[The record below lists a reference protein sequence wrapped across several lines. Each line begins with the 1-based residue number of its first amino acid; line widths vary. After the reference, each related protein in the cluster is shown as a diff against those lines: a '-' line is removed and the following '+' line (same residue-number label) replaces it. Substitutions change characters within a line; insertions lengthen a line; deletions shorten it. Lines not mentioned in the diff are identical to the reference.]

1 MTDLEIPGS
10 FGKWLKSRRKA
21 LDLTQEEL
29 SVRAGCSVFALRKI
43 EKGERRP
50 SKQLASLLATALDIP
65 PDDQQTF
72 IRAARGELNLERLRS
87 PSFGL
92 ASASAP
98 EKRSVSLHLPLPATP
113 LLGRDAE
120 LAALERLL
128 KGPQC
133 RLLTLTGM
141 GGIGKTRLAIEF
153 ALRQRSL
160 FPGGIFFVSLAS
172 LNSLDLIISTIA
184 EVFGLTFSGRTNPK
198 EQLLNYMANGMKQPS
213 LLVFDNLE
221 HLLAPHGQGSVG
233 SEVTGLVMEILQR
246 LPNFKILATSR
257 DQLNLQGE
265 WMYELH
271 GLPAPPTDFTGRVED
286 YGAVTLFI
294 LSARR
299 VRADFEIQKDEQHA
313 LIRICRLLEGIP
325 LAIELSAAWVRL
337 LSCEEIVHE
346 IESNL
351 DFLTTSVRDIP
362 ERHRSIRATIDHSWK
377 LLSDE
382 ESRILR
388 RLSVFHGGFSRH
400 AAERV
405 AGASLSSLA
414 SLHAKSLVHR
424 TEGERFD
431 LHDLLRKYTLMKLE
445 ESPEELEKTKDVH
458 CAYYLDFLGD
468 REGDLRN
475 ERQLIAMA
483 EISAEIE
490 NIRAA
495 WHHAVTHDQ
504 VAKLRKPILSY
515 WFYDIRGWF
524 QEAYALFHW
533 TIEELDTKNKPGQ
546 KGDPET
552 IVARE
557 HLRANLAWFCVR
569 LGKFDESRRFLHHS
583 LTLLRSYGAST
594 ELLNTLHHMGA
605 LERLAGNF
613 VLSQEL
619 FLEMLDHATRM
630 GARWYIALAHGNVGV
645 AKLALG
651 EYQEART
658 RLQTANTIFREVG
671 DRRIMAVGLQFFG
684 EALRNLGEYAVA
696 QDCLS
701 ESLEISR
708 MFGDRWISGL
718 SLNQLGLVFKAKG
731 EYEEASRLF
740 RESLALLREIKEFW
754 GMLQAL
760 NSLGA
765 VYLTLGAYPEARSAF
780 CESLSIAGHEQ
791 ILPEALDALIG
802 MAYIVMEAGD
812 LEEAL
817 AMVLLA
823 LSHPLIRIE
832 SKTRAEDLCTK
843 LTALLTP
850 QQVEAAY
857 TWQDGKSLHE
867 VMSEIVQTG
876 RI

>member
-1 MTDLEIPGS
+1 
-10 FGKWLKSRRKA
+10 
-21 LDLTQEEL
+21 
-29 SVRAGCSVFALRKI
+29 
-43 EKGERRP
+43 
-50 SKQLASLLATALDIP
+50 
-65 PDDQQTF
+65 
-72 IRAARGELNLERLRS
+72 
-87 PSFGL
+87 
-92 ASASAP
+92 
-98 EKRSVSLHLPLPATP
+98 
-113 LLGRDAE
+113 
-120 LAALERLL
+120 
-128 KGPQC
+128 
-133 RLLTLTGM
+133 M

-153 ALRQRSL
+153 AFRQRSL

-172 LNSLDLIISTIA
+172 LNSPDLIISTIA
-184 EVFGLTFSGRTNPK
+184 EVLGLTFSGPANPK
-198 EQLLNYMANGMKQPS
+198 EQLLNYMANRMKQPS

-221 HLLAPHGQGSVG
+221 HLLAPYPQGSAG
-233 SEVTGLVMEILQR
+233 SGVIDLVVEALQR
-246 LPNFKILATSR
+246 LPNLKILATSR
-257 DQLNLQGE
+257 EQLNLQGE

-271 GLPAPPTDFTGRVED
+271 GLPTPPKDFTGRLED
-286 YGAVTLFI
+286 YEAVTLFI

-299 VRADFEIQKDEQHA
+299 VQADFEIQKDEHPA

-351 DFLTTSVRDIP
+351 DFLTTSVHDIP

-382 ESRILR
+382 ECSILR
-388 RLSVFHGGFSRH
+388 RLAVFHGGFSRH

-414 SLHAKSLVHR
+414 SLHAKSLVFR

-445 ESPEELEKTKDVH
+445 ESQEELEHTKDIH

-483 EISAEIE
+483 EISAESE

-495 WHHAVTHDQ
+495 WHHAVIHNQ
-504 VAKLRKPILSY
+504 VAKLRKPILTF
-515 WFYDIRGWF
+515 WFYDIRGLF
-524 QEAYALFHW
+524 QEAYALFRW
-533 TIEELDTKNKPGQ
+533 TIEMFDTKNEPVQ
-546 KGDPET
+546 KVDLET
-552 IVARE
+552 IVTGE
-557 HLRANLAWFCVR
+557 HIRASLAWFCVR
-569 LGKFDESRRFLHHS
+569 LGKFDESRKLLHHS
-583 LTLLRSYGAST
+583 LPLLRSYGPCT
-594 ELLNTLHHMGA
+594 ELLNALHHMGA

-619 FLEMLDHATRM
+619 FLEMLDVATGM

-645 AKLALG
+645 ARIALG
-651 EYQEART
+651 DYREGHT
-658 RLQTANTIFREVG
+658 RLHIANTIFREVG
-671 DRRIMAVGLQFFG
+671 DQRIMAVGLQFFG
-684 EALRNLGEYAVA
+684 EALRNLEEYAEA
-696 QDCLS
+696 QVCLY

-718 SLNQLGLVFKAKG
+718 SLNQLGLVFRAKG

-740 RESLALLREIKEFW
+740 RESLALLREIEEFW

-760 NSLGA
+760 NNLGS
-765 VYLTLGAYPEARSAF
+765 VCLTLGAYPEARSAF
-780 CESLSIAGHEQ
+780 CESLSIAAHEK

-802 MAYIVMEAGD
+802 MAYIFMEEGD

-823 LSHPLIRIE
+823 LNHPLTRIE
-832 SKTRAEDLCTK
+832 SKARAEGICTK
-843 LTALLTP
+843 LTTVLSP
-850 QQVEAAY
+850 QQVEAAH
-857 TWQDGKSLHE
+857 TWKNGKALHK
-867 VMSEIVQTG
+867 VISEIVQTG
-876 RI
+876 RIYIRLA